1 MSQHVA
7 PAARPT
13 DVHPVD
19 ERIPLPKLVL
29 MGFQHVLIM
38 YTGCVT
44 VPIVLVNGLARAHP
58 EVARHL
64 PMLISA
70 DLLVAGI
77 VTVVQTLGL
86 GRLLGVRLPVVVGA
100 TFAAMSPMILIG
112 NQYGLPAIWGSMLA
126 AGVFGVLVARP
137 FSMILRF
144 FPPLVTG
151 PVITIIGL
159 SMVPVAAGL
168 ILGVKGVAPDYASG
182 PRIAL
187 AAVVLVVVLLVTK
200 FGRGLVKQIG
210 VLVGLLAGV
219 GVAALMGTTDFG
231 SVGRASWIGL
241 PRPFQFGAPEFPV
254 LGVISMC
261 IVMMVVFAES
271 TADMLAIGE
280 IVGRQVTDRDLA
292 RGLATDGLSSVL
304 GGFMN
309 SFMDT
314 VFAQNVGLVSITR
327 AFSRFIGTAAGVI
340 LVVLGVLPK
349 TGAIVGDI
357 PQPVIGGAALVMF
370 GMIVSSGIRILA
382 KVDYGANNNLM
393 IVAVSLAAGMIPV
406 VSEDFFGFVPG
417 NVKIIVE
424 SPITLTTIVAFALN
438 LFFNH
443 LPGGATRPPVGVIGS
458 SRATVTDAVGEVAA
472 GSRRS

>member
-1 MSQHVA
+1 MSQTA
-7 PAARPT
+7 ERT
-13 DVHPVD
+13 VHPVD
-19 ERIPLPKLVL
+19 ERIPLPRLAL
-29 MGFQHVLIM
+29 MGVQHVLIM

-44 VPIVLVNGLARAHP
+44 VPIVLVSALSAKHP
-58 EVARHL
+58 EVAQHL

-70 DLLVAGI
+70 DLLVAGL
-77 VTVVQTLGL
+77 VTLVQTLGL
-86 GRLLGVRLPVVVGA
+86 GKVLGVRLPVVVGA

-112 NQYGLPAIWGSMLA
+112 NQYGLPAIWGSMLV
-126 AGVFGVLVARP
+126 AGVFGVLVAKP
-137 FSMILRF
+137 FSMIVRF

-159 SMVPVAAGL
+159 SMVPVAVGL
-168 ILGVKGVAPDYASG
+168 VLGSDPEAPDYAAG
-182 PRIAL
+182 WRVGL
-187 AAVVLVVVLLVTK
+187 VTVVLVVVLLVTK

-210 VLVGLLAGV
+210 VLIGLVVGV
-219 GVAALMGTTDFG
+219 GVAALMGKVDFS
-231 SVGRASWIGL
+231 SVGDSSWVGL

-280 IVGRQVTDRDLA
+280 IVGKEVTDKDLA

-327 AFSRFIGTAAGVI
+327 AFSRYIGAAAGVI
-340 LVVLGVLPK
+340 LVVLGILPK
-349 TGAIVGDI
+349 TGAFVGDI

-370 GMIVSSGIRILA
+370 GMIISSGIRILA
-382 KVDYGANNNLM
+382 KVDYGANDNLM
-393 IVAVSLAAGMIPV
+393 IVAVSLASGMIPV

-424 SPITLTTIVAFALN
+424 SPITLATIVAFLLN
-438 LFFNH
+438 LFFNY
-443 LPGGATRPPVGVIGS
+443 LPGGRTQPPVGVIGS
-458 SRATVTDAVGEVAA
+458 SRATVTDALDEMAPQL
-472 GSRRS
+472 RRE